1 MLLGPVLIRLNG
13 TVAMRLFPT
22 GSAHTAEELAEQT
35 GDVGR
40 HVILCGYGRVGQSLA
55 HVLEGSGIACVGLDF
70 DPNQVREAR
79 RAGNRVYYGDS
90 GRREI
95 LLAAGIERARLV
107 VVTFDDPPTAL
118 KILDHTRTLRPEMPV
133 LVRARDEAHFEFLE
147 QAGATEVV
155 PETLEASLM
164 LAAHAML
171 LLGEPASR
179 VQHRIDQIR
188 QERYRL
194 LRDLAQADMPSG
206 GLDR

>member
-194 LRDLAQADMPSG
+194 LRDLVQTDMPSG
-206 GLDR
+206 DLER